1 METAKNV
8 ASESSGQVWIWV
20 KESIP
25 SLQDSIVA
33 IKLTVVNELI
43 DASIL
48 NTAEAEQ
55 VIRRANQE
63 YSKYRWQPVPARGS
77 DRFVVQGELRPE

>member
-1 METAKNV
+1 METAK
-8 ASESSGQVWIWV
+8 SSGQVWIWLE
-20 KESIP
+20 ESIP
-25 SLQDSIVA
+25 SLEESIVA
-33 IKLTVVNELI
+33 LKLTVVDELI

-63 YSKYRWQPVPARGS
+63 YSKYLWQPVPTRDSGK
-77 DRFVVQGELRPE
+77 FVVKGELRS